1 MTEDST
7 RRAAIARLNDHFRF
21 TGQDGWVF
29 LSARVAAQVCPVREA
44 IVHAVRHFDAFTP
57 DNDPHG
63 EHDYGALTT
72 EGVRIVWKITYYQ
85 RDLSNSASDP
95 ADPATTKR
103 VMAIMLAE
111 EY

>member
-1 MTEDST
+1 VSEDST
-7 RRAAIARLNDHFRF
+7 RRATIARLNDHFRF
-21 TGQDGWVF
+21 TGEDGWVF

-44 IVHAVRHFDAFTP
+44 IVHAVRHFETFTP

-63 EHDYGALTT
+63 EHDYGVLTVQ
-72 EGVRIVWKITYYQ
+72 EVRIVWEITYYQ
-85 RDLSNSASDP
+85 CNLGDPDSDP
-95 ADPATTKR
+95 ANPATTKR